1 MLGYIIRRSSYGIV
15 VVFGVIF
22 FLFFLFFTASSP
34 DDIARQAVGEKALPD
49 VIQQWKVN
57 HGYHLPVWPGPG
69 HWGENLLVDHVR
81 KMLTLDFGR
90 SDADDV
96 LIWHRVKA
104 GAGPSFFLTFPIFVI
119 GLVLSIVISLFVAF
133 FRETYIDKMGV
144 ALAVLGMSVSTL
156 LYIIGGQF
164 FLGKLLRW
172 YPVSGFDPS
181 PSVIWRFLALPV
193 LVGVAS
199 SLGSS
204 VRFYRT
210 VFVEEIHKDY
220 VRTARA
226 KGAGEVRIM
235 GAHVLRNALV
245 PILTQVV
252 MAIPFLFTGSLLLE
266 AGFGIPGLG
275 AVTFEAVQA
284 NDFSTLRAM
293 VFLGSLLFI
302 VGQILTDLSY
312 TLVDPRIRLE

>member
-1 MLGYIIRRSSYGIV
+1 MIAYIIRRVLYGIL
-15 VVFGVIF
+15 VVFGVIL
-22 FLFFLFFTASSP
+22 FLFVLFFAASSP
-34 DDIARQAVGEKALPD
+34 DDIARQAVGEKAMPE
-49 VIQQWKVN
+49 VIEQWKVN
-57 HGYHLPVWPGPG
+57 HGYHLPIWPGPG
-69 HWGENLLVDHVR
+69 HFQDNLLVDHVR

-90 SDADDV
+90 SDADEV
-96 LIWHRVKA
+96 LISQRIKA
-104 GAGPSFFLTFPIFVI
+104 GALPSFLLTLPIFVI
-119 GLVLSIVISLFVAF
+119 GLVLSIIISLFVAF

-144 ALAVLGMSVSTL
+144 ALSVLAMSIATL

-164 FLGKLLRW
+164 LIGKLLRW
-172 YPVSGFDPS
+172 FPVSGFDPT
-181 PSVIWRFLALPV
+181 PSVVWRFLALPV

-210 VFVEEIHKDY
+210 VFVEEIYKDY

-226 KGAGEVRIM
+226 KGAGEMRIM
-235 GAHVLRNALV
+235 GAHVLRNSLV

-275 AVTFEAVQA
+275 AVTFEAIQA

-302 VGQILTDLSY
+302 LGQILTDISY
-312 TLVDPRIRLE
+312 TLVDPRIRLD